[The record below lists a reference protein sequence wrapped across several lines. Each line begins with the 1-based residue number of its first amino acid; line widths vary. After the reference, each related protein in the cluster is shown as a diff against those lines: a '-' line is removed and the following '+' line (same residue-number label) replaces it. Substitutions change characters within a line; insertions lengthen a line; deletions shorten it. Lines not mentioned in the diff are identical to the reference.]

1 MLALANIRE
10 HWRGFVAAFLA
21 IALGAALIGV
31 TLIVYHSAR
40 PQVQPRL
47 AGAPVL
53 VIPPQAVNESGTPKD
68 RVPWGEADA
77 ATLADRLAGVDGVAG
92 TVVDR
97 SFYAQAFKDGRPVA
111 DDMAEDAGHG
121 WSSTR
126 LAPYALT
133 AGTAPTTADEVA
145 VDAALGVAPG
155 ERLEVNLA
163 TGPRQFRVSGT
174 VDGPGFFFTD
184 AQAAQLD
191 PGVRTIAVLLENPAE
206 AVTVAERARGVVG
219 SAGAVVTGEE
229 RAALEPQ
236 FVAHKRFLGTQ
247 LIAAMAMLA
256 LFVTV
261 FVVSATL
268 ALATAQRRR
277 EIGLLRTIGAH
288 PKQIRAMILGEA
300 AVVGLLGAVVGSLL
314 AVLLAPLMKAV
325 LVRLDVTP
333 PGFAIEVAAWPLLTA
348 TAIGTG
354 VAVVGAWAASRM
366 AAKVAP
372 VEALLGAQ
380 VEKRPMTRARW
391 VFGLLAAGLGALLA
405 VVTAVT
411 GADDRIN
418 TALGAAMTLIV
429 AAALLAPVII
439 GPAVRAL
446 TAPIT
451 RRSTS
456 AGPMLVRAELLNATR
471 RAAATAA
478 PIIAAVGF
486 AVLISG
492 MVETMRTAYPAGETK
507 KLAGQVLIEPDGTPG
522 LSDAVVGEIPVG
534 KAALPT
540 RVFLHRPGHGVTVID
555 ALGSRDPR
563 WDKPGEA
570 VLGEGTAKLF
580 GLSAGQT
587 VDVRFVDGKTE
598 RVRISQVLPDDPGR
612 GAFVLPR
619 QLVRSHDRAALTD
632 TIFVPQAN
640 APMTVAAGASLHD
653 AESYA
658 RADYNTDA
666 RLTTSLA
673 MMLIVVA
680 VGYSG
685 LAVAN
690 SMAMAAYGR
699 KADFAVM
706 RSAGGTVRQLMTF
719 AVGETVLVAGIGVAL
734 GLLVTLPPLAGMA
747 AGLSEV
753 TGADISIQLN
763 GGVVALAIVG
773 SLLTATVASAAVTW
787 RVIRPRT
794 AVTG

>member
-10 HWRGFVAAFLA
+10 RWRSFVAAFLA
-21 IALGAALIGV
+21 IAFGVALIGV
-31 TLIVYHSAR
+31 TLIVYDSAR

-53 VIPPQAVNESGTPKD
+53 VIPPQAVNESGTPRD
-68 RVPWGEADA
+68 RVPWSEADA
-77 ATLADRLAGVDGVAG
+77 AALAGKLAGVNGIAG

-97 SFYAQAFKDGRPVA
+97 SFYAQAFVGGRPVA

-121 WSSTR
+121 WSSTL
-126 LAPYALT
+126 LAPYDLT

-145 VDAALGVAPG
+145 VDAALGVPPG
-155 ERLEVNLA
+155 GRLQVNLA
-163 TGPRQFRVSGT
+163 AGPRQFTVSGT

-184 AQAAQLD
+184 AHAAQLD
-191 PGVRTIAVLLENPAE
+191 LGVRAIAVLPEESAEPA
-206 AVTVAERARGVVG
+206 TVARDAAGVVG
-219 SAGAVVTGEE
+219 AAGSVVTGEE

-247 LIAAMAMLA
+247 LIAAMATLG
-256 LFVTV
+256 LFVTI
-261 FVVSATL
+261 FVVGATL

-288 PKQIRAMILGEA
+288 PRQIRSMILGEA
-300 AVVGLLGAVVGSLL
+300 AVVGLVGAIVGSLL
-314 AVLLAPLMKAV
+314 AVLFAPLMKAI

-354 VAVVGAWAASRM
+354 VAVLGAWAASRM
-366 AAKVAP
+366 AAKVSP
-372 VEALLGAQ
+372 LESLLDAQ

-391 VFGLLAAGLGALLA
+391 AFGLLATGLGALLA
-405 VVTAVT
+405 VLTAVT

-418 TALGAAMTLIV
+418 MAMGAAMALIV
-429 AAALLAPVII
+429 AAALLAPVTI
-439 GPAVRAL
+439 GPAVRAV

-471 RAAATAA
+471 RAASTAA

-492 MVETMRTAYPAGETK
+492 MVETMRTAYPASETK
-507 KLAGQVLIEPDGTPG
+507 KLAGQVLIAPDGTPG
-522 LSDAVVGEIPVG
+522 LSDAVVKENPVG

-540 RVFLHRPGHGVTVID
+540 RIFLDRPGHGLTVID

-570 VLGEGTAKLF
+570 VLGEGTAKMF
-580 GLSAGQT
+580 GVTAGQT
-587 VDVRFVDGKTE
+587 IDVRFIDGETE
-598 RVRISQVLPDDPGR
+598 TIRVSQVLPDDPGR
-612 GAFVLPR
+612 GAFVLSR
-619 QLVRSHDRAALTD
+619 ELVRSHDRAALTD
-632 TIFVPQAN
+632 TIFIPQAN
-640 APMTVAAGASLHD
+640 APKTVAAGASLHD

-658 RADYNTDA
+658 LADYDTDA

-699 KADFAVM
+699 KTDFAVM
-706 RSAGGTVRQLMTF
+706 KSAGGTVRQLMGF
-719 AVGETVLVAGIGVAL
+719 AVGETVLVVGIGVAL

-747 AGLSEV
+747 SGLSEV
-753 TGADISIQLN
+753 TGTDVSIQVS

-773 SLLTATVASAAVTW
+773 SLLMATTASAAVTW
-787 RVIRPRT
+787 RVIRPR
-794 AVTG
+794 AVAAG